1 MADRAVTNYA
11 FTKLVVDNL
20 EGMARYYCD
29 VFGLAQLQRVKAE
42 IDGSPIDE
50 IILGKEGAGGG
61 GLILLTWLDRDAPP
75 QGEVILGFTTSDID
89 ELFTRVQAAGGSVR
103 EAPRDPSVG
112 GPMLVGF
119 VTDPEGHLAEVVQ
132 ML

>member
-1 MADRAVTNYA
+1 MAA
-11 FTKLVVDNL
+11 
-20 EGMARYYCD
+20 
-29 VFGLAQLQRVKAE
+29 
-42 IDGSPIDE
+42 
-50 IILGKEGAGGG
+50 GAGSRTRPVRALEVVMREVDTSMPKGNLRGG
-61 GLILLTWLDRDAPP
+61 LVRRALKALAFGVASLLVSPLILLTWLDRDAPP